1 MQDKIRQLQELINN
15 SKNIVFF
22 GGAGVSTASGIPDFR
37 SPNGLYS
44 QQTNHKYSP
53 EFMLSHTFYQVYTE
67 EFFEFYK
74 TEMCALGYK
83 PCETHKKVAELEE
96 ADKIKAVIT
105 QNIDGLHQLAG
116 SKNVVELHGTIHKNK
131 CILCGEEFNA
141 EFIKNSNGIPTCT
154 KCNCKEAIVKPC
166 VTLYEESLPD
176 GAFEAAEKAIKLADL
191 LIIAGTSLNV
201 YPAASLIDYFDH
213 DNGKIVLIN
222 KGQTGRNACA
232 DLVLDTDMNE
242 VFKQIKVN
250 K

>member
-1 MQDKIRQLQELINN
+1 MQAEVKKLQEWIDN

-53 EFMLSHTFYQVYTE
+53 EFMLSHTFYQDHTK

-74 TEMCALGYK
+74 TEMCALGYE
-83 PCETHKKVAELEE
+83 PCETHKKIAELE
-96 ADKIKAVIT
+96 KAGKVRAVVT

-116 SKNVVELHGTIHKNK
+116 SEKVIELHGTIHKNK
-131 CILCGEEFNA
+131 CIICEKEFNA
-141 EFIKNSNGIPTCT
+141 EFVKNSKGIPTCT
-154 KCNCKEAIVKPC
+154 KCKCSEAIVKPC
-166 VTLYEESLPD
+166 VTLYEEMLPD
-176 GAFEAAEKAIKLADL
+176 GAFESAEDAIKRADL

-201 YPAASLIDYFDH
+201 YPAASLIDYFDKSQGH
-213 DNGKIVLIN
+213 VVLIN
-222 KGQTGRNACA
+222 KGNVGRNPYA
-232 DLVLDTDMNE
+232 DLVFDTDMNE
-242 VFKQIKVN
+242 VFEQIKVN

>member
-1 MQDKIRQLQELINN
+1 MQEKIKQLQELIDRSN
-15 SKNIVFF
+15 NIVFF

-53 EFMLSHTFYQVYTE
+53 EFMLSHTFYRDHTK
-67 EFFEFYK
+67 EFFEYYK
-74 TEMCALGYK
+74 TEMCALGYE
-83 PCETHKKVAELEE
+83 PCETHKKVAELEK
-96 ADKIKAVIT
+96 AGKIKAVVT

-116 SKNVVELHGTIHKNK
+116 SKNVIELHGTIHKNE
-131 CILCGEEFNA
+131 CIICGKEFDA
-141 EFIKNSNGIPTCT
+141 LFVKNSKDIPICT
-154 KCNCKEAIVKPC
+154 KCKCKEAIVKPC

-176 GAFEAAEKAIKLADL
+176 GAFEAAEEAIKWADL

-213 DNGKIVLIN
+213 DRGHIVLIN
-222 KGQTGRNACA
+222 KGQTGRNTCA
-232 DLVLDTDMNE
+232 DLVFDTDMNE
-242 VFKQIKVN
+242 VFKQIKV

>member
-1 MQDKIRQLQELINN
+1 MQEKIKQLQEWIDSSN
-15 SKNIVFF
+15 NIVFF

-53 EFMLSHTFYQVYTE
+53 EFMLSHTFYQDHTK

-74 TEMCALGYK
+74 TEMCALGYE
-83 PCETHKKVAELEE
+83 PCETHKKVAELE
-96 ADKIKAVIT
+96 KYGKVKAVVT

-116 SKNVVELHGTIHKNK
+116 SEKVIELHGTIHKNK
-131 CILCGEEFNA
+131 CIICDKEFNA
-141 EFIKNSNGIPTCT
+141 EFIKNSKGIPTCT
-154 KCNCKEAIVKPC
+154 ECKCSEAIIKPC

-176 GAFEAAEKAIKLADL
+176 GAFEAAEDAIKWADL

-213 DNGKIVLIN
+213 DRGHIVLIN
-222 KGQTGRNACA
+222 KGQTGRNTCA
-232 DLVLDTDMNE
+232 DLVFDTDMNE